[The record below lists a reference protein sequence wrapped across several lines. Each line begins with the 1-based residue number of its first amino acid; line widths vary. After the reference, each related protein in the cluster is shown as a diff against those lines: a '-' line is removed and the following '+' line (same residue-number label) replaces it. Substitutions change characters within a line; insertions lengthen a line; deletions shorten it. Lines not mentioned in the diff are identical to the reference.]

1 MKQKAL
7 NTKEVKQLMQLI
19 KNNWGAE
26 LKLDYVF
33 LRSDKDK
40 LHIMNKDIKNIDISR
55 LKVNSMG
62 LYIGEFKNNQ
72 LRLTIEGS
80 QLIGPLST
88 KNVVDISKDQLKEW
102 LKGNEIESKNGN
114 GFVIVRHE
122 NDYFGCG
129 KAKEGKILNYVP
141 KARRLDMIETS
152 EIEE

>member
-1 MKQKAL
+1 MR
-7 NTKEVKQLMQLI
+7 LI
-19 KNNWGAE
+19 KNSWGAE

-40 LHIMNKDIKNIDISR
+40 LHIVNREIERIDFSKLR
-55 LKVNSMG
+55 VNSMG
-62 LYIGEFKNNQ
+62 LYIGELKNNQ

-102 LKGNEIESKNGN
+102 LKGNEIESEEGE

-141 KARRLDMIETS
+141 KTRRLNMIEAS
-152 EIEE
+152 GIEE